1 MKGIYNYYNIGAYGD
16 NPTIRGLAAAAGYV
30 DDLDGT
36 PWNTRK
42 KAITYGAK
50 FIADGYINAG
60 QNTLYYQKFNTGP
73 NSDYSPFTHQYMTNI
88 IAPSSE
94 SLSTYYSYDD
104 LNIDSK
110 ALTFTIP
117 VYNNM
122 PTKTSHPPIGSISA
136 HLNAL
141 K

>member
-1 MKGIYNYYNIGAYGD
+1 
-16 NPTIRGLAAAAGYV
+16 
-30 DDLDGT
+30 
-36 PWNTRK
+36 
-42 KAITYGAK
+42 
-50 FIADGYINAG
+50 
-60 QNTLYYQKFNTGP
+60 
-73 NSDYSPFTHQYMTNI
+73 MTNI

-141 K
+141 KWYGGLYEKIFYFINEFINYSNFC